1 MDSRKWL
8 PWKVKRT
15 TLGAECEM
23 EDFVTTRTTR
33 TGLILLVDKWND
45 HCITMLMIMLNMFSY
60 ENSILAVIYV

>member
-1 MDSRKWL
+1 
-8 PWKVKRT
+8 
-15 TLGAECEM
+15 M

-60 ENSILAVIYV
+60 ENSILAVIYVKKQVSETD